1 MKSATVIA
9 YSTGLNEGQN
19 HWVTLSS
26 KILSYACEPGVSQ
39 EGYRAPD
46 VRLPEQFSLTGKLR
60 VQYPEVILCHVCGVH
75 HSSYKCWK
83 NASLLQIK
91 KQQRGAAVSKS
102 SLINA
107 M

>member
-1 MKSATVIA
+1 
-9 YSTGLNEGQN
+9 
-19 HWVTLSS
+19 
-26 KILSYACEPGVSQ
+26 
-39 EGYRAPD
+39 
-46 VRLPEQFSLTGKLR
+46 LPEQFPIIGKR
-60 VQYPEVILCHVCGVH
+60 RAHYPVVTLCHVCGVH

>member
-1 MKSATVIA
+1 
-9 YSTGLNEGQN
+9 
-19 HWVTLSS
+19 
-26 KILSYACEPGVSQ
+26 
-39 EGYRAPD
+39 
-46 VRLPEQFSLTGKLR
+46 RLPERFPIIGKR
-60 VQYPEVILCHVCGVH
+60 RAHYPEVILCHVFGVH
-75 HSSYKCWK
+75 RSSYKCWK